1 MYSKRRE
8 LEWELRNE
16 RANDFL
22 VIINGKPWK
31 VFSSM
36 TYSENFIRN
45 LCERKSA
52 ATGSEWKYTPFAG

>member
-16 RANDFL
+16 RANDYL
-22 VIINGKPWK
+22 VTINGKGWK

-36 TYSENFIRN
+36 TYSESYVRA
-45 LCERKSA
+45 LCERKTAS
-52 ATGSEWKYTPFAG
+52 TGNVWKYTPFAG

>member
-16 RANDFL
+16 RPNDYL
-22 VIINGKPWK
+22 ITIDGKGWK

-36 TYSENFIRN
+36 TYSERYVRD
-45 LCERKSA
+45 LCERKTAS
-52 ATGSEWKYTPFAG
+52 TGKQWKYTPFAG